1 MLDSPVFLSSLSF
14 NFTAG
19 QFRLLYYEA
28 MLLYN
33 RCSVGFNIY
42 HVEMCKSFPEE
53 VSYVRQRTLL

>member
-1 MLDSPVFLSSLSF
+1 MLDSPVFLSSLSL

-33 RCSVGFNIY
+33 RCNVGFNIIMLKCASPSLKKC
-42 HVEMCKSFPEE
+42 HM
-53 VSYVRQRTLL
+53 